1 MFTKGSKVKVSQSN
15 GLSLRDYPDPSG
27 NILYRIPNETI
38 LTVKGNLVTE
48 HFWINVE
55 YQERNG
61 WAVAD
66 DGQGTVNVKV
76 LPKPKRRYRKR
87 LKAKKTDIP

>member
-1 MFTKGSKVKVSQSN
+1 MFTKGSKVKVIQSN
-15 GLSLRDYPDPSG
+15 GLSLRDGPGPSG
-27 NILYRIPNETI
+27 TILCKIPNETI
-38 LTVKGNLVTE
+38 LVVKGNLVTE

-55 YQERNG
+55 YQGRNG

-76 LPKPKRRYRKR
+76 LPKPKRRYRK
-87 LKAKKTDIP
+87 KAKKIDIP